1 MKTRQLILTV
11 MITVICCSA
20 VAQSHIDKV
29 VDEIEQK
36 GVDVSKV
43 VKRDPKTKKAYSIVK
58 SLTFY
63 SKDGNYANRL
73 KEAFQKDAE
82 DATEEKVEKKGNH
95 YLLVFINGKKKT
107 TYTLNIQ
114 EQQEKNPRVDL
125 KIIMRDG
132 NVKEI
137 DKYDDLMNVI
147 GTKGIQFR
155 RLEGLE
161 GLDYFDWNKYTPNNN
176 MVEIKGAIRRPGR
189 YELKTVTTVRSLIE
203 QAGGLTEDAIIASS
217 VMYRMNGEQ
226 TLEKQSVDIAGIMA
240 GTVADVPLKNKD
252 ILFIPTQNEPVTANI
267 GTFLVRYGREYSDQ
281 DLDEIIQYG
290 INSGISQAK
299 IVTELLQRGVKIDQ
313 IRRVRAQLE
322 EKQKVKASEKAKRE
336 AIDNQK
342 QKVIEKGKQNK
353 QS

>member
-155 RLEGLE
+155 GLEGLE
-161 GLDYFDWNKYTPNNN
+161 GLDYFESRNLDAACRTKYKLGYSFKDGKATCDFLQSKGHSLKTIDDIGIAVFFHERHQARTRQCGVVHRSAFGADMREVMPHSTPAFHELHLLLVDAHDGTIGVGIPIQADDEAVGQRRHLVVISDARHGTPCRNDIPE
-176 MVEIKGAIRRPGR
+176 MVEEFK
-189 YELKTVTTVRSLIE
+189 YF
-203 QAGGLTEDAIIASS
+203 QC
-217 VMYRMNGEQ
+217 
-226 TLEKQSVDIAGIMA
+226 
-240 GTVADVPLKNKD
+240 
-252 ILFIPTQNEPVTANI
+252 
-267 GTFLVRYGREYSDQ
+267 
-281 DLDEIIQYG
+281 
-290 INSGISQAK
+290 
-299 IVTELLQRGVKIDQ
+299 
-313 IRRVRAQLE
+313 
-322 EKQKVKASEKAKRE
+322 
-336 AIDNQK
+336 
-342 QKVIEKGKQNK
+342 
-353 QS
+353 